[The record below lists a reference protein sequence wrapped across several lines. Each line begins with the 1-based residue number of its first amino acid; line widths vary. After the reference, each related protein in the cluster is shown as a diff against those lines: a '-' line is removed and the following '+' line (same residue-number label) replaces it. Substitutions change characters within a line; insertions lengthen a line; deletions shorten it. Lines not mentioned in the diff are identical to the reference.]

1 METLTNLTEL
11 YVDEEWRS
19 SYCPRGGLARFWKP
33 RALPCHLYKVIIQI
47 VRINPVSFLVSAV
60 LRNCL
65 CQSGM
70 TRNSTCT
77 FSFLLGKASSAQQVV
92 QQPEGRVVC
101 LSGLPEWCWPFW
113 VPEGE
118 GSFRDNMH
126 AQRCRTRLVP
136 SVSTG
141 TCFKSFLYTKKLK
154 GWKWRQLIIC
164 DDPKS
169 QIMITSMPRV

>member
-1 METLTNLTEL
+1 MGCLHRNVPREKFTAINTKDVFSESISRRYKVGGWMETLTNLTEL

-33 RALPCHLYKVIIQI
+33 MTLPCHLYKVIIQI

-65 CQSGM
+65 CQRGM

-126 AQRCRTRLVP
+126 AQRCRTRLGAL
-136 SVSTG
+136 SEHRYM
-141 TCFKSFLYTKKLK
+141 F
-154 GWKWRQLIIC
+154 
-164 DDPKS
+164 
-169 QIMITSMPRV
+169 